1 MILNQ
6 LLIVAAGGAIGSV
19 LRYSV
24 ALLPFSKAFP
34 AGTLV
39 INIAGSL
46 LIGIF
51 AAMFLKHA
59 IDSNTWKFLA
69 VGICGG
75 FTTFSAFSLEAI
87 NMLQQQ
93 LYASFLLY
101 IVASVAGGLIAV
113 TSGFL
118 LSNHLIK

>member
-1 MILNQ
+1 MLYQ
-6 LLIVAAGGAIGSV
+6 FLIVAAGGAIGSV

-24 ALLPFSKAFP
+24 ALLPFSKVFP
-34 AGTLV
+34 AGTLL
-39 INIAGSL
+39 INITGSL
-46 LIGIF
+46 IIGVL
-51 AAMFLKHA
+51 AAMLFKNA
-59 IDSNTWKFLA
+59 IDSNLWKFLA

-75 FTTFSAFSLEAI
+75 FTTFSAFSLEAF

-93 LYASFLLY
+93 LYTNFLLY

-113 TSGFL
+113 SAGFL

>member
-1 MILNQ
+1 MLYQ
-6 LLIVAAGGAIGSV
+6 FLIVAAGGAIGSV

-24 ALLPFSKAFP
+24 ALLPFSKVFP
-34 AGTLV
+34 AGTLL
-39 INIAGSL
+39 INITGSL
-46 LIGIF
+46 IIGVL
-51 AAMFLKHA
+51 AAMLFKNA
-59 IDSNTWKFLA
+59 IDSNLWKFLA

-75 FTTFSAFSLEAI
+75 FTTFSAFSLEAF

-93 LYASFLLY
+93 LYTNFLLY

-113 TSGFL
+113 AAGFL

>member
-1 MILNQ
+1 MLYQ
-6 LLIVAAGGAIGSV
+6 FLIVAAGGAIGSV

-24 ALLPFSKAFP
+24 ALMPFSKVFP
-34 AGTLV
+34 AGTLL
-39 INIAGSL
+39 INITGSL
-46 LIGIF
+46 IIGVL
-51 AAMFLKHA
+51 AAMLFKNA
-59 IDSNTWKFLA
+59 IDSNLWKFLA

-75 FTTFSAFSLEAI
+75 FTTFSAFSLEAF

-93 LYASFLLY
+93 LYTNFLLY

-113 TSGFL
+113 SAGFL